1 MRAVVARL
9 GASADHPAIADRL
22 PGRRSAQILAAM
34 AQLMAAVRFATAKKG
49 KASGGQV

>member
-22 PGRRSAQILAAM
+22 AGAALKSLAAT
-34 AQLMAAVRFATAKKG
+34 ALLMAAVRFATAKKG
-49 KASGGQV
+49 KASGGQG